1 MWAHVLSE
9 CALAREIIES
19 LENNFRKVDYVKYIE
34 IGIGNRWFVRTET
47 ENKDGTEFEERGIIK
62 PIYFESLYVRIWFRK
77 TCFIFDTKE
86 GFKKVSKT
94 RDDYKFIVGIV
105 SRLKQ

>member
-1 MWAHVLSE
+1 M
-9 CALAREIIES
+9 
-19 LENNFRKVDYVKYIE
+19 KYIE
-34 IGIGNRWFVRTET
+34 IGIGNRWFVRTEI

-62 PIYFESLYVRIWFRK
+62 PIYLESLYVRIWFRK

-86 GFKKVSKT
+86 GFKKVRKVRKG
-94 RDDYKFIVGIV
+94 RDEYKFIVGMV

>member
-1 MWAHVLSE
+1 M
-9 CALAREIIES
+9 
-19 LENNFRKVDYVKYIE
+19 KYIE
-34 IGIGNRWFVRTET
+34 IGFGNRCFVRTET

>member
-1 MWAHVLSE
+1 M
-9 CALAREIIES
+9 
-19 LENNFRKVDYVKYIE
+19 KYIE
-34 IGIGNRWFVRTET
+34 IGIGNRGFVRTET

-77 TCFIFDTKE
+77 TCFIFYTKE
-86 GFKKVSKT
+86 GFKKVRKS
-94 RDDYKFIVGIV
+94 RDEYKFIVGIV

>member
-1 MWAHVLSE
+1 M
-9 CALAREIIES
+9 
-19 LENNFRKVDYVKYIE
+19 KYIE
-34 IGIGNRWFVRTET
+34 IGFGNRWFVRTET

-86 GFKKVSKT
+86 GFKKTKK
-94 RDDYKFIVGIV
+94 RRIEYKFIVGIV
-105 SRLKQ
+105 SRLNKEKVY

>member
-1 MWAHVLSE
+1 M
-9 CALAREIIES
+9 
-19 LENNFRKVDYVKYIE
+19 KYIE

-62 PIYFESLYVRIWFRK
+62 PIYFESLYVRIWLRK
-77 TCFIFDTKE
+77 TCFILDTKE
-86 GFKKVSKT
+86 GFKKGRKS
-94 RDDYKFIVGIV
+94 RAEYKFIVGMV

>member
-1 MWAHVLSE
+1 M
-9 CALAREIIES
+9 
-19 LENNFRKVDYVKYIE
+19 KYIE

-47 ENKDGTEFEERGIIK
+47 ENTDGTEIEEKGIVK
-62 PIYFESLYVRIWFRK
+62 PIYFESFYVRVWVRK

-86 GFKKVSKT
+86 GFKKVRKS
-94 RDDYKFIVGIV
+94 RAEYKFIIGIV